1 MNKGGFQV
9 KKVTLL
15 ILAVMLVS
23 TLLMASAPPDHRW
36 QIWETNKKPKP
47 SWVYSQEVN
56 NGEPGMEKVV
66 FFNQVNLVYG
76 NQVLLEESESPPIH
90 PSEYMYFKS
99 SGALYYWY
107 IKQTVRVPE
116 RGLCQWRY
124 TYD

>member
-1 MNKGGFQV
+1 V

-15 ILAVMLVS
+15 ILIVMLVS
-23 TLLMASAPPDHRW
+23 TLLMSSAPPDHRW
-36 QIWETNKKPKP
+36 QIWDTNKKPKP
-47 SWVYSQEVN
+47 LWVYSQEVN

-66 FFNQVNLVYG
+66 FFNQVNLIYG
-76 NQVLLEESESPPIH
+76 NQVLLEEEESPPIH
-90 PSEYMYFKS
+90 PSEYVYFKS
-99 SGALYYWY
+99 SGELYYWY

>member
-9 KKVTLL
+9 KKVIWL
-15 ILAVMLVS
+15 ILTAMLVS
-23 TLLMASAPPDHRW
+23 TMLMASAPLDYRW
-36 QIWETNKKPKP
+36 QIWDTNKKPKP
-47 SWVYSQEVN
+47 WWVYNQEVN

-66 FFNQVNLVYG
+66 FFNQVNLVYR
-76 NQVLLEESESPPIH
+76 NPVLLEEEESPPIN
-90 PSEYMYFKS
+90 PNEYVYFKS